1 VGIRRHKKG
10 LAGKEDISLG
20 HGTFS
25 RGTSTG
31 GTQTLTKMGLH
42 TFIPSVYSVL
52 DFGATG
58 DGVADDTAEIQA
70 AIDQCESDGGGE
82 VLFPAG
88 TYLISSSLTV
98 DNNRVKLKGFGRDSI
113 LKPSTALT
121 PMIYMGAD
129 SGSLFP
135 FSGNGVEDLHIDFN
149 ETNSTGIIWRRWGQ
163 IGTNKN
169 IHFSNPGA
177 TALGILGGSMF
188 SETQTAV
195 HELHFEGI
203 NWWNS
208 PEVEGGTNEGVAI
221 YLNSNNCKIL
231 NSTFIGCTTAIRVA
245 VDKSLSQLV
254 VIGNRISRNTIG
266 IEIER
271 SGFGGFIAGNRF
283 EENGT
288 WDIRC
293 LLSSASFP
301 WYNAVIDGNFFSQT
315 AGLHLLYTNGWRFTN
330 NQVKDCTTTTT
341 GGRATFIKDGTTG
354 AESNGHIQF
363 TAWGNAEFITP
374 GNAETPLDSIL
385 PTSLSATG
393 YEGRFMDKI
402 MISPHKGVDEP
413 DQTNALLYVTRFGEA
428 HIAARDSTNDV
439 ENVFGSTSAGG
450 NVGTKTAHA
459 LQLFTS
465 NSVKHHISASGQHF
479 FSALGAAPADGD
491 FDLNTREVT
500 FWVNEAGNLLTF
512 KVKYADGT
520 TFKSGTI
527 ALT

>member
-10 LAGKEDISLG
+10 LIAEEDVSRG

-31 GTQTLTKMGLH
+31 GTQTLTKVGLH

-82 VLFPAG
+82 VVFPPG
-88 TYLISSSLTV
+88 EYLISSSLTV

-113 LKPSTALT
+113 LRPSTAIT

-135 FSGNGVEDLHIDFN
+135 FSGNAVEGIHIDFDD
-149 ETNSTGIIWRRWGQ
+149 TNSTGIIWRRWGQ
-163 IGTNKN
+163 LAVNRD

-177 TALGILGGSMF
+177 TAVGIVCGSMF
-188 SETQTAV
+188 SESQTAV
-195 HELHFEGI
+195 HEGIFEGI

-208 PEVEGGTNEGVAI
+208 PWSEGGTNEGTCI
-221 YLNSNNCKIL
+221 YLNSNNCKIIG
-231 NSTFIGCTTAIRVA
+231 STIIGAATAIRVA

-254 VIGNRISRNTIG
+254 LIGNRISRNGIG

-271 SGFGGFIAGNRF
+271 SGFGGYIAGNRF
-283 EENGT
+283 EENET

-293 LLSSASFP
+293 LLGSASFP

-330 NQVKDCTTTTT
+330 NQIKDCTTTTT
-341 GGRATFIKDGTTG
+341 GGRTTFIKDGTDGSETN
-354 AESNGHIQF
+354 SHVQF
-363 TAWGNAEFITP
+363 TAFGNAEFITN
-374 GNAETPLDSIL
+374 GNEETPLTSIM
-385 PTSLSATG
+385 PVSMSATG

-402 MISPHKGVDEP
+402 MISPQKGVDEP
-413 DQTNALLYVTRFGEA
+413 DQANALLYVTRNGEA
-428 HIAARDSTNDV
+428 HIAARDSTNNV

-465 NSVKHHISASGQHF
+465 NSVKQHISSSGQHF

-500 FWVNEAGNLLTF
+500 FWVNEAGNALTF